1 MPKSRLRGGAK
12 AHLRRVQKRR
22 ELISETQT
30 KMQKM
35 WQQEMMKKI
44 EEMNASKNS
53 VEEVVEEVTQE
64 TDDSGIEIPLE
75 IRL

>member
-12 AHLRRVQKRR
+12 AHRMRVQKRR